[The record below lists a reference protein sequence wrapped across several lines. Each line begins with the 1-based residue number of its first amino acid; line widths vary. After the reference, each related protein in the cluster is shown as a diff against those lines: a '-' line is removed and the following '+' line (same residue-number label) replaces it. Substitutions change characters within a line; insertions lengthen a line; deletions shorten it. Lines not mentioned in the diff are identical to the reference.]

1 MRDDLHHSLP
11 PRSVWRRVVQHAYRE
26 MDRPTLPAAIVDAAR
41 QEFRRRVSADWLEHL
56 DSEIGR
62 AAAGLFGADLLPS
75 IVDEAERIAR
85 SSEEREICEA
95 LRASDSKTLA
105 DALDSAIA
113 NALAQYAVG
122 CIEQVIVRV
131 ASERG
136 EFQSAQL
143 RRVLDPALGAA
154 TFSAYGQTNA
164 SQQDAPANF
173 LEMRLPVR
181 AGV

>member
-11 PRSVWRRVVQHAYRE
+11 PRSVWRQVVKHAYRE
-26 MDRPTLPAAIVDAAR
+26 IDRPTLPAAIVDAAR
-41 QEFRRRVSADWLEHL
+41 QEFGRRVSDSWLEHV

-95 LRASDSKTLA
+95 LRASDSGTLA

-113 NALAQYAVG
+113 NALKQYAVG
-122 CIEQVIVRV
+122 CVEQVIVRI

-143 RRVLDPALGAA
+143 RRVLMPALGASN
-154 TFSAYGQTNA
+154 FSSSGHANE
-164 SQQDAPANF
+164 QDSSANL

-181 AGV
+181 VGA